1 MKNFVKLIVFALMIS
16 LMACS
21 DDENGTT
28 PANGSSDDNGDTPAN
43 TVGMTPSSFTPAQ
56 LTIEVGETV
65 TWNNTDS
72 MLHTVTSDDG
82 LFDANVQPG
91 ASFTYTFDTAGTY
104 TYVCTLHPGMNGT
117 IVVE

>member
-1 MKNFVKLIVFALMIS
+1 MKHLVKLIGFAFMVVL
-16 LMACS
+16 LACS
-21 DDENGTT
+21 DDENGTSPT
-28 PANGSSDDNGDTPAN
+28 NGNDNGDPPAN

-56 LTIEVGETV
+56 LTIKVGETV
-65 TWNNTDS
+65 TWNNTNS

-91 ASFTYTFDTAGTY
+91 ASFAYTFDTAGTY
-104 TYVCTLHPGMNGT
+104 AYVCTLHPGMAGT

>member
-1 MKNFVKLIVFALMIS
+1 MKNFVKLIGFALMIS

-28 PANGSSDDNGDTPAN
+28 PANGNGNDDPQAN
-43 TVGMTPSSFTPAQ
+43 TVGMTSSSFTPAQ

-91 ASFTYTFDTAGTY
+91 SSFTYTFDTAGTY
-104 TYVCTLHPGMNGT
+104 AYVCTIHPGMTGT